1 MTSRSHRLS
10 GLLALLML
18 VACDSAGKDAS
29 PKPAKAA
36 ASKSAGAKG
45 AKKAAPTKAAPT
57 KAAPTKADPVPVEA
71 KAMPTEPPPTE
82 VAKVEPP
89 VEPTPAE
96 PTPAEATPVPTE
108 VAPAEVDTPPDEPVA
123 EPPADLPPPAGS
135 TATATGAELTT
146 PIALGPNAEILRLVL
161 AHDVVKRQPVDPSTT
176 FPEGQKVSL
185 FVEARNE
192 GEEPLAVR
200 VTWENVA
207 TGRRSPPTNVAIGVR
222 KLHRTRAFR
231 TMRKAG
237 SYKAIV
243 LGEGDVELAVLPF
256 TVE

>member
-1 MTSRSHRLS
+1 MTTRSHRLS

-18 VACDSAGKDAS
+18 VACDSGGKDAS
-29 PKPAKAA
+29 PKTAKAA
-36 ASKSAGAKG
+36 TSKSADAKG
-45 AKKAAPTKAAPT
+45 AKKAAPSKAAPA
-57 KAAPTKADPVPVEA
+57 KAAPA
-71 KAMPTEPPPTE
+71 KAAP
-82 VAKVEPP
+82 AKAAPQP
-89 VEPTPAE
+89 VEPTPTPTTAAPVDPTPVEPTPDE
-96 PTPAEATPVPTE
+96 PTPAEATPTEPT
-108 VAPAEVDTPPDEPVA
+108 PAEATPTEPVA
-123 EPPADLPPPAGS
+123 EPPTDLPPPAGS

-146 PIALGPNAEILRLVL
+146 PISLGPDAEILRLVL

-192 GEEPLAVR
+192 GEEPLRVR

-207 TGRRSPPTNVAIGVR
+207 TGRRSPPTNVAIGLR
-222 KLHRTRAFR
+222 KLHRTRAYR

-243 LGEGDVELAVLPF
+243 LGEGDVELAVMPF